1 MRNRVLQIMICLALV
16 LILSSSGV
24 CTILSL
30 YSDKTPCQKD
40 SHLDNG
46 VHVTISRLCKI
57 LPCSLTQFHF
67 FTLQEI
73 SLRRLKTENRSFLN
87 DSKQAALSTAE
98 GVILN
103 DQMVKAA
110 LKIPLSF
117 KTPPIFYLHCILIC

>member
-1 MRNRVLQIMICLALV
+1 MRNRVIQIMICLALL

-24 CTILSL
+24 STILSL

-40 SHLDNG
+40 NHLDNG
-46 VHVTISRLCKI
+46 IHVTISRLCKI
-57 LPCSLTQFHF
+57 LPSSFNQFHF

-73 SLRRLKTENRSFLN
+73 SLRRLKTENPSCLN

-103 DQMVKAA
+103 GEMVKAA

-117 KTPPIFYLHCILIC
+117 KPFRFFTFIVF